1 MKERPVIFTAD
12 EVRAALA
19 GRMAQFTR
27 PITPQPEV
35 RYVAGWGIGWSR
47 HPNTWTEMHHEQP
60 SPADLAVFSARLLAH
75 CPYGQAGD
83 HLWVKETW
91 KQIGDQV
98 WFRAGMDGEQ
108 TIHGTRFIPISN
120 WHSSIY
126 MPRRIARLVLEVT
139 SVRVEQASWA
149 WVVEFRVIGGA

>member
-35 RYVAGWGIGWSR
+35 RYIAGWGIGWSR
-47 HPNTWTEMHHEQP
+47 HPNTWTEIRHEQP
-60 SPADLAVFSARLLAH
+60 SPADLAAFSARLLAH
-75 CPYGQAGD
+75 CPYGQVGD
-83 HLWVKETW
+83 RLWVKETW

-108 TIHGTRFIPISN
+108 PIHGTRFIPISD

-139 SVRVEQASWA
+139 GVRVEQNPWA
-149 WVVEFRVIGGA
+149 WVVEFKVIGGA